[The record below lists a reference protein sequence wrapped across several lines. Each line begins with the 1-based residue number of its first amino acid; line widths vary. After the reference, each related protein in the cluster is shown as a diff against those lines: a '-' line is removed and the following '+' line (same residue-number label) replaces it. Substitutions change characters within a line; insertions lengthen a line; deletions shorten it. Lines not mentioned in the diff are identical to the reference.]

1 MNPVNPPLT
10 LNALVHVL
18 LVEDNPA
25 EARFLQEILKG
36 VPRFQLSHVKR
47 LAAAIEQLQSNQQ
60 AIHIVLLDLTLP
72 DSSGLASLDVLMQ
85 HAPSLPIVVL
95 TNTNDQELAVEAV
108 RRGAQD
114 YLLKRQV
121 TLEVLE
127 RSLRYAIERKQAAVA
142 LREANETLE
151 SRVQE
156 RTAELAVA
164 NDLLRQEI
172 IERQKVEAQFLQAQR
187 LESLGT
193 LASGI
198 AHDLNNILTPIL
210 AVAQLLPLKLPQVDN
225 NTQSMLKV
233 LETSARRGADLI
245 KEILTFARGSEG
257 QWIALQANHL
267 LLEIHKIIQPTLP
280 KSITIQLDLEPELW
294 TVAGDST
301 QLHQVL
307 MNLCVNARDAMPNG
321 GTLRLSTRNLVMD
334 EAAALTHAGAKAGAY
349 TVLTV
354 ADTGTGIPAE
364 ILYRIFDPFFTT
376 KEIGKGTGLGLS
388 AVLGIIKSHGGFVEV
403 QSQIDQGSQFKVYLP
418 VQASTII
425 SLEDETPLQGHQEWV
440 VVVDDEASICE
451 IIKATLET
459 HNYRVLTVSDSTA
472 AIALYEQHQDINH
485 ILIDLMMPGL
495 DGGTAIPLLRQLNPA
510 AHIVAM
516 SGLSAGEPSVQ
527 AAELGCQRFLPK
539 PFTTRELL
547 QALQVS

>member
-1 MNPVNPPLT
+1 MNPVNPP

-60 AIHIVLLDLTLP
+60 AIQIVLLDLTLP
-72 DSSGLASLDVLMQ
+72 DSSGLASLDILMQ

-95 TNTNDQELAVEAV
+95 TNTNDEELAVEAV

-121 TLEVLE
+121 TLEVLV

-210 AVAQLLPLKLPQVDN
+210 AVAQLLPLKLPHLDN

-257 QWIALQANHL
+257 QRIALQANHL

-321 GTLRLSTRNLVMD
+321 GTLRLSTQNLVVD

-403 QSQIDQGSQFKVYLP
+403 QSQVNQGSQFKVYLP

-451 IIKATLET
+451 IVKATLET
-459 HNYRVLTVSDSTA
+459 HNYRVLTVSDSTE

-527 AAELGCQRFLPK
+527 AAQLGCQRFLPK

>member
-1 MNPVNPPLT
+1 MNPVNPPLNT
-10 LNALVHVL
+10 LVHVL

-47 LAAAIEQLQSNQQ
+47 LAAAIEQIESNQS
-60 AIHIVLLDLTLP
+60 AIQIVLLDLTLP
-72 DSSGLASLDVLMQ
+72 DSSGLASLDILMQ
-85 HAPSLPIVVL
+85 HAPSLPVVVL
-95 TNTNDQELAVEAV
+95 TNTNDEELAVEAV

-121 TLEVLE
+121 TLEVLV
-127 RSLRYAIERKQAAVA
+127 RSLRYAIERKQAAVD

-210 AVAQLLPLKLPQVDN
+210 AVAQLLPLKLPHLDN

-257 QWIALQANHL
+257 QRVTLQANHL

-307 MNLCVNARDAMPNG
+307 MNLCVNARDAMPDG
-321 GTLRLSTRNLVMD
+321 GTLRLSTQNLVMD
-334 EAAALTHAGAKAGAY
+334 ETAAHTHVGAKAGAY

-354 ADTGTGIPAE
+354 TDTGIGIPAE

-376 KEIGKGTGLGLS
+376 KAIGKGTGLGLS

-403 QSQIDQGSQFKVYLP
+403 QSQVNQGSQFQIHLP
-418 VQASTII
+418 VQTSTVVA
-425 SLEDETPLQGHQEWV
+425 LKDDPPLQGHQEWV
-440 VVVDDEASICE
+440 VVVDDEVSICE
-451 IIKATLET
+451 IVKATLET

-495 DGGTAIPLLRQLNPA
+495 DGGTAIPLLRQLNPT

-516 SGLSAGEPSVQ
+516 SGLSTGEPSVQ